1 MDFVAGKRTSD
12 DDGRGAFRECCALC
26 PHDADEAALHRELAS
41 MEAPDS
47 GALKQRRIGVWNVPT
62 SGCAGTVCRCHDQPE
77 RHRSLAGMKAQTTY
91 GAMRTA
97 DFDYE
102 LPSELIA
109 QQPAEPRDSARL
121 MVVRRSSGAIEHRVF
136 RELPGL
142 LRAGDLLVV
151 NDTRVM
157 AARIFGVRPD
167 TGGSVEALLLRHVG
181 GDAWEVLF
189 RPARRAVEGR
199 TFFFT
204 VDGEESNATVV
215 DRDGATVTLQFDRPI
230 DPERAGTVPLPPYIT
245 EYGGPAERYQTVY
258 GRDPRSAAAPTAGLH
273 FTDELLRQLQSSGV
287 ERRAVTLDV
296 GPGTFV
302 PVAADD
308 PRDHVMHSEHV
319 TLTEAAAA
327 AIRQTRA
334 ANGQIVAVGTTVV
347 RTLEHVA
354 AESNDVLAYDGWTAL
369 KILPGYDFRVID
381 AMITNF
387 HLPRSTLLMLVSAFA
402 GLELTREAYR
412 QAVEHRYRFYSF
424 GDAMLLLP

>member
-1 MDFVAGKRTSD
+1 MESSTLPASPPLHQPRAV
-12 DDGRGAFRECCALC
+12 LL
-26 PHDADEAALHRELAS
+26 EAVLPMR
-41 MEAPDS
+41 
-47 GALKQRRIGVWNVPT
+47 KQL
-62 SGCAGTVCRCHDQPE
+62 D
-77 RHRSLAGMKAQTTY
+77 RHQG
-91 GAMRTA
+91 
-97 DFDYE
+97 
-102 LPSELIA
+102 
-109 QQPAEPRDSARL
+109 
-121 MVVRRSSGAIEHRVF
+121 
-136 RELPGL
+136 
-142 LRAGDLLVV
+142 
-151 NDTRVM
+151 RVM
-157 AARIFGVRPD
+157 RPMLEQPP
-167 TGGSVEALLLRHVG
+167 VAFCQR
-181 GDAWEVLF
+181 
-189 RPARRAVEGR
+189 
-199 TFFFT
+199 
-204 VDGEESNATVV
+204 
-215 DRDGATVTLQFDRPI
+215 LQPL
-230 DPERAGTVPLPPYIT
+230 GTIPLPPYIT

-273 FTDELLRQLQSSGV
+273 FTDELLRQLQGSGV

-334 ANGQIVAVGTTVV
+334 ADGQIVAVGTTVV